1 MIKILKDISKEYISN
16 TEHVIVKN
24 LESYFEA
31 RKQFFINYKLNKD
44 FEIVIK
50 NKKYFNFF
58 LDFQNY
64 EGIKSEEITE
74 IVEPKIDLGSTQNIF
89 GALLNGLNSTQN
101 SKKIMQALEREYLKN
116 YSFLFQNRDLKIKDI
131 IYSLLKIVVF
141 SKYKEC
147 NFNIL
152 MDSGYSDEMYKIG
165 KNDVTLKSSFEIEK
179 SNLSEYTEKC
189 NHDLEKN
196 SKKMQ
201 LFTEFPNTKYL
212 EQINGELAFEK
223 EYFLK
228 MNIERLNQLQNYDEI
243 LENFSKAE
251 TVFRESYSD
260 IIELIGSLITLDK
273 TKIKE
278 KVTLEDFIEY
288 FTTIYTEYNSI
299 SESKNLNSSIEK
311 LEKKYHV
318 SLSSL
323 KQSIKNI
330 WSSENKKFEE
340 FYLKNYNNLY
350 SSSEQRGLDYAIQ
363 NSYNALNSEKTT
375 IYIFIDCLR
384 YDTWTILKQYIE
396 KKGYTLHYDKIV
408 LSGIPTVTSYCKKML
423 YTGKKYNQI
432 ESQDTFKTDVKKLSS
447 IDEFQDLDNSSDY
460 LYEIIDLDNFFHSIK
475 DLTDEYLQNS
485 IELKLNKLFSS
496 IDVEKFNIVVMTD
509 HGAMKLY
516 DDGFESFSKYK
527 SILNDNELLT
537 ENHGRYI
544 KIYSTDYRDNL
555 YNEMK
560 DYLGKDDNFYII
572 DREEMNRY
580 YLPIAEKGKENYFYC
595 IYKYGKYPK
604 KTGEYN
610 HGGISFEEVFIPYG
624 VFKTEKKE
632 YTEIQLVINSK
643 EIRNSSK
650 AELDILLEN
659 KNSIQKLKLKLKYGG
674 TEIEYFDINANRKIL
689 MPLNLHENKEGEH
702 RDILEVEV
710 LVDGKTY
717 CFEQSIV
724 VEILKSKKAA
734 INKKVKSSRS
744 LL

>member
-1 MIKILKDISKEYISN
+1 K
-16 TEHVIVKN
+16 
-24 LESYFEA
+24 
-31 RKQFFINYKLNKD
+31 
-44 FEIVIK
+44 
-50 NKKYFNFF
+50 
-58 LDFQNY
+58 
-64 EGIKSEEITE
+64 
-74 IVEPKIDLGSTQNIF
+74 
-89 GALLNGLNSTQN
+89 
-101 SKKIMQALEREYLKN
+101 
-116 YSFLFQNRDLKIKDI
+116 NRDLKIKDI
-131 IYSLLKIVVF
+131 IYSLLKIIIF

-165 KNDVTLKSSFEIEK
+165 KNNDTLKSSFQSEK
-179 SNLSEYTEKC
+179 SNLLEYIAKC
-189 NHDLEKN
+189 NYDLEKN

-228 MNIERLNQLQNYDEI
+228 MNIERLNQLQNYDE
-243 LENFSKAE
+243 LLQNFNKAE
-251 TVFRESYSD
+251 TVFRESYFD

-273 TKIKE
+273 AKIKE

-299 SESKNLNSSIEK
+299 SESKNLNSSVEK

-330 WSSENKKFEE
+330 WSSENKKFED

-396 KKGYTLHYDKIV
+396 TKGYTLHYDKIV

-475 DLTDEYLQNS
+475 DLTDEYLENS

-496 IDVEKFNIVVMTD
+496 IDIEKFNIVVMTD

-516 DDGFESFSKYK
+516 DDGLESFSKYK

-537 ENHGRYI
+537 ENHGRYL
-544 KIYSTDYRDNL
+544 KIYSTDYRDDL
-555 YNEMK
+555 YKQMK

-632 YTEIQLVINSK
+632 YTEI
-643 EIRNSSK
+643 
-650 AELDILLEN
+650 
-659 KNSIQKLKLKLKYGG
+659 
-674 TEIEYFDINANRKIL
+674 
-689 MPLNLHENKEGEH
+689 
-702 RDILEVEV
+702 
-710 LVDGKTY
+710 
-717 CFEQSIV
+717 
-724 VEILKSKKAA
+724 
-734 INKKVKSSRS
+734 
-744 LL
+744 

>member
-1 MIKILKDISKEYISN
+1 
-16 TEHVIVKN
+16 
-24 LESYFEA
+24 
-31 RKQFFINYKLNKD
+31 
-44 FEIVIK
+44 
-50 NKKYFNFF
+50 
-58 LDFQNY
+58 
-64 EGIKSEEITE
+64 
-74 IVEPKIDLGSTQNIF
+74 
-89 GALLNGLNSTQN
+89 
-101 SKKIMQALEREYLKN
+101 
-116 YSFLFQNRDLKIKDI
+116 
-131 IYSLLKIVVF
+131 
-141 SKYKEC
+141 
-147 NFNIL
+147 NIL

-165 KNDVTLKSSFEIEK
+165 KNDDALKSSFQSEK

-228 MNIERLNQLQNYDEI
+228 MNIERLNQLQNYDE
-243 LENFSKAE
+243 LLQNFSKAE
-251 TVFRESYSD
+251 IVFRESYSD
-260 IIELIGSLITLDK
+260 IVELIGNLITLDK
-273 TKIKE
+273 SKVKE
-278 KVTLEDFIEY
+278 KITIEDFIEY
-288 FTTIYTEYNSI
+288 FTTIYNRYNSI
-299 SESKNLNSSIEK
+299 SESKNLNSSVEK

-318 SLSSL
+318 NLSSL
-323 KQSIKNI
+323 KQSIRNI

-396 KKGYTLHYDKIV
+396 TKGYTLHYDKIV

-432 ESQDTFKTDVKKLSS
+432 ESQDTFKIDVKKLSS
-447 IDEFQDLDNSSDY
+447 IDEFQDIDNSSDY
-460 LYEIIDLDNFFHSIK
+460 LYEIIDLDNFFHSMK
-475 DLTDEYLQNS
+475 DLTDQHLQNN

-496 IDVEKFNIVVMTD
+496 IDIEKYNIVVMTD
-509 HGAMKLY
+509 HGAMKLP
-516 DDGFESFSKYK
+516 DDGLESFSKYK

-537 ENHGRYI
+537 ENHGRYL
-544 KIYSTDYRDNL
+544 KIYSTDYRDDL
-555 YNEMK
+555 YKQMK
-560 DYLGKDDNFYII
+560 DYLAKDDNFYII

-604 KTGEYN
+604 RTGEYN
-610 HGGISFEEVFIPYG
+610 HGGISLEEVFIPYG

-632 YTEIQLVINSK
+632 YTEIQLVVNSK
-643 EIRNSSK
+643 EIRNDSK

-689 MPLNLHENKEGEH
+689 MPLNLH
-702 RDILEVEV
+702 
-710 LVDGKTY
+710 
-717 CFEQSIV
+717 
-724 VEILKSKKAA
+724 
-734 INKKVKSSRS
+734 
-744 LL
+744 